1 MIRAS
6 ISKNALYHNL
16 CYLRKKTKA
25 EVMVVL
31 HLWTF
36 KTPILALKNLND
48 LNEEFILSIG

>member
-1 MIRAS
+1 MGDGKI
-6 ISKNALYHNL
+6 NL
-16 CYLRKKTKA
+16 IYYKY
-25 EVMVVL
+25 VL